1 MRVTI
6 YGGSFSPI
14 HKGHIAL
21 ASQIIKED
29 MADEV
34 WLMVSPHNPLKSTND
49 LWPVDIRLKLC
60 EKAVEGLEKIKVS
73 DLETRL
79 EKPSYTYKT
88 LRELSRLHP
97 QVQFSILIG
106 SDNWACFDRWAHHE
120 EILTHHSL
128 IIYPRQGFPINPHLL
143 PPQTSLLNAPLLPY
157 SSSEI
162 RQRLKA
168 GRPINH
174 MLPPNVAEMI
184 ATTEYAGK
192 RQTN

>member
-29 MADEV
+29 MPDEV

-49 LWPVDIRLKLC
+49 LWPVDLRLKLC

-128 IIYPRQGFPINPHLL
+128 IIYP
-143 PPQTSLLNAPLLPY
+143 LLNAPLLPY

>member
-49 LWPVDIRLKLC
+49 LWPVDLRLKLC
-60 EKAVEGLEKIKVS
+60 
-73 DLETRL
+73 
-79 EKPSYTYKT
+79 EKPSYTYKP

>member
-49 LWPVDIRLKLC
+49 LWPVDLRLKLC

-97 QVQFSILIG
+97 PKSSSQ
-106 SDNWACFDRWAHHE
+106 
-120 EILTHHSL
+120 
-128 IIYPRQGFPINPHLL
+128 
-143 PPQTSLLNAPLLPY
+143 Y
-157 SSSEI
+157 SSV
-162 RQRLKA
+162 
-168 GRPINH
+168 P
-174 MLPPNVAEMI
+174 
-184 ATTEYAGK
+184 TTGPASTVGHTTRK
-192 RQTN
+192 S

>member
-49 LWPVDIRLKLC
+49 LWPVDLRLKLC

-88 LRELSRLHP
+88 QRELSRLHP

-106 SDNWACFDRWAHHE
+106 SDNWA
-120 EILTHHSL
+120 
-128 IIYPRQGFPINPHLL
+128 
-143 PPQTSLLNAPLLPY
+143 
-157 SSSEI
+157 
-162 RQRLKA
+162 
-168 GRPINH
+168 
-174 MLPPNVAEMI
+174 
-184 ATTEYAGK
+184 
-192 RQTN
+192 